1 MKKEL
6 AIFEGTEIR
15 RVYDEATETW
25 WFSVVDIVRVLTQ
38 QADYKVAQNYW
49 KVLKHRLNEEG
60 SQLVTNCNQL
70 KLEAADGKK
79 YLTDVATAETL
90 LRLVQSVPSRDVF
103 ASAVFFT
110 TEGTKVRSEESRG
123 FEPQIHADSHR
134 FFTLSSTSNPPHS
147 VPPRLCGESSPFS
160 IFNSEFFTTKGMKST
175 KEDAVSRSA
184 SSILPSAFCLLPFS
198 FPSLFSSTFEIPC
211 SIFDIFPPRSP
222 RLRVS
227 SLSFETSFFES
238 VTNCHR
244 LKLLSTSA
252 PARGGRIA
260 KKARLELE
268 SKTGKPV
275 VTGESYLPPN
285 KTAKRIEKR
294 AKTN

>member
-1 MKKEL
+1 
-6 AIFEGTEIR
+6 
-15 RVYDEATETW
+15 
-25 WFSVVDIVRVLTQ
+25 
-38 QADYKVAQNYW
+38 
-49 KVLKHRLNEEG
+49 
-60 SQLVTNCNQL
+60 
-70 KLEAADGKK
+70 
-79 YLTDVATAETL
+79 
-90 LRLVQSVPSRDVF
+90 
-103 ASAVFFT
+103 
-110 TEGTKVRSEESRG
+110 
-123 FEPQIHADSHR
+123 
-134 FFTLSSTSNPPHS
+134 
-147 VPPRLCGESSPFS
+147 
-160 IFNSEFFTTKGMKST
+160 
-175 KEDAVSRSA
+175 
-184 SSILPSAFCLLPFS
+184 
-198 FPSLFSSTFEIPC
+198 
-211 SIFDIFPPRSP
+211 
-222 RLRVS
+222 VS